1 MERQMMETPMQEAVQ
16 SQMMPMQEGVQG
28 QVMQNQTAQQEQSD
42 LEEYFFNGYCKAKNQ
57 TRLVTCEYSIETYG
71 LCLERI
77 EGCDYLECQYNKD
90 CDIVKRALAK
100 EDE

>member
-1 MERQMMETPMQEAVQ
+1 MERQILGTQMQEAVQ
-16 SQMMPMQEGVQG
+16 N
-28 QVMQNQTAQQEQSD
+28 QVMQNQIVQQEQSD

-57 TRLVTCEYSIETYG
+57 TKLVACEYSIESYG